1 VLEFAAA
8 RRLTEC
14 HLQNGQEIVDGIAG
28 HRSHWCRIEANPVA
42 HFFVSG
48 YGATCRLC
56 ASAFTSVCMSLD
68 TSAPTSPSTGAG
80 PQRRP
85 RRRASQARTTIS
97 VDTRRDAERGGG
109 SRRPCVTTWPPSA
122 PREASTDRAPAAR
135 RVARRPE
142 GRAATADAR
151 AAREAV
157 GQAAEPDKM
166 GCDALRASEMAVGPP
181 LLGRNGEERAG
192 SGSLSRLRSTRLA
205 ASADR
210 PAPETGTIPA
220 RSPHATENS
229 GACLRKMTAGWS
241 VFTAIV

>member
-1 VLEFAAA
+1 MNACRARICSSTSSDRVPSAA
-8 RRLTEC
+8 RPKDRRRDRGSQVSLVQDRGQPGSSLFRVRLLSYLPILCIRVHTC
-14 HLQNGQEIVDGIAG
+14 LHVVG
-28 HRSHWCRIEANPVA
+28 HERADKS
-42 HFFVSG
+42 
-48 YGATCRLC
+48 
-56 ASAFTSVCMSLD
+56 
-68 TSAPTSPSTGAG
+68 STGAG
-80 PQRRP
+80 PRRRP

-135 RVARRPE
+135 HVARRPE

-157 GQAAEPDKM
+157 GQAAEPDK
-166 GCDALRASEMAVGPP
+166 
-181 LLGRNGEERAG
+181 
-192 SGSLSRLRSTRLA
+192 T
-205 ASADR
+205 
-210 PAPETGTIPA
+210 T
-220 RSPHATENS
+220 HATENS